1 MKNANF
7 APKGLTE
14 ILKVP
19 RTSRA
24 TREFTHTFKHPI
36 LALFAQGR
44 QGRHRVRI
52 GKEHCLTL
60 SAALAALGLKC

>member
-7 APKGLTE
+7 APKGPTE

-19 RTSRA
+19 KTSRA
-24 TREFTHTFKHPI
+24 PREFTQTLKHPN
-36 LALFAQGR
+36 LALFA

-52 GKEHCLTL
+52 GKVHCLTL
-60 SAALAALGLKC
+60 SAALAALGYKC

>member
-7 APKGLTE
+7 APKGPTE

-19 RTSRA
+19 KTSRA
-24 TREFTHTFKHPI
+24 PREFTQTLKHPN

-52 GKEHCLTL
+52 GKVHCLTL
-60 SAALAALGLKC
+60 SAALAALG

>member
-1 MKNANF
+1 MKNTKF

-19 RTSRA
+19 RA
-24 TREFTHTFKHPI
+24 TRDSREFIHTLKHPN
-36 LALFAQGR
+36 LVLFAQGR

-60 SAALAALGLKC
+60 LAAPAALG